1 MFTSLKKDNLSK
13 YLYGEQFTFFLSHKC
28 LPFIK
33 DPLITCTNCRCWSQ
47 VRDPEDHFCHFWMT
61 CASKN
66 VPYVY
71 KQLSFGN
78 SKNTKHMPCSW
89 LTYHPWC
96 QTTALW
102 RALVFWSRDTCHAG
116 HAVGKAWSWDTNNQ
130 VLGLTWPPGMCGHIL
145 VLLFLGLYFLTW
157 QVITGALRLLVQ
169 NTCDYMILQSNRIIG
184 TCSIYSKSFFGIL
197 LVIRYLRAVVPNM
210 G

>member
-1 MFTSLKKDNLSK
+1 MVKNLHSSFPINAYLSSKIHSSPAQTAGVEARSVTLKTIFAISEWPVHPKMCPTSTS
-13 YLYGEQFTFFLSHKC
+13 S
-28 LPFIK
+28 
-33 DPLITCTNCRCWSQ
+33 W
-47 VRDPEDHFCHFWMT
+47 
-61 CASKN
+61 ASEI
-66 VPYVY
+66 V
-71 KQLSFGN
+71 

-102 RALVFWSRDTCHAG
+102 RALVFWSGDTCHAG

-130 VLGLTWPPGMCGHIL
+130 VLGRTWSPEMCGHGL
-145 VLLFLGLYFLTW
+145 VPLFLGLYFLTW
-157 QVITGALRLLVQ
+157 QVITEALRPLVQ
-169 NTCDYMILQSNRIIG
+169 NTCDYMILQSNRIIA

-210 G
+210 GYIPHRGQSDF